1 MKFRITAFAAAL
13 LCCCACVETDY
24 EIGGS
29 LFAVDDMYDVFV
41 DNAPISEI
49 HIDKA
54 DGLSGFSNT
63 RITFGAIRD
72 KDYGLTTR
80 SAALPLI
87 PLYQD
92 GHVDFGKNPVCK
104 NFYITLLRDT
114 CSTTKD
120 GQEAIFQNLNI
131 YELEE
136 AFEYDKTYDC
146 NTVIPHKDVKIT
158 KGSPIYN
165 GSDTLLFRLSD
176 EYGQKIL
183 DLPKSA
189 YLDAEEF
196 RAAIPGIFIE
206 TNLPSGSS
214 EGGRINMFN
223 LQTKYNLD
231 YNYLENNYGVLV
243 YEAEFNGVRKDTLSY
258 FLLGGY
264 DFYQIDSL
272 FQNNTKYPQIC
283 LNMTTQESDRYEGM
297 ASAEIHIEGGGG
309 LKPRIPAYELKRIAE
324 EIIIKAGGDPK
335 KAIINKATLEMP
347 FTFPENYEDIDR
359 FWPKVLSPTCR
370 LDYDGTT
377 SFGSISDTSSS
388 TENQGDINRT
398 QDKYS
403 PDISYHLQQILLID
417 ENDAANSKTQYYKK
431 GMYDIWLLILADEVS
446 YTTVAGNKEMS
457 DYYNYLAYQS
467 YYNGMYNGG
476 YGGYGGYGYG
486 GYGGYGYNNYYSY
499 AMLASS
505 AAQSQTQ
512 KSVTRQLDKDRFYKA
527 ALNGPD
533 AEGAVPTLK
542 LTFSLPKK
550 TE

>member
-1 MKFRITAFAAAL
+1 MKFRFTAFAAAL
-13 LCCCACVETDY
+13 LFCCACVETDY
-24 EIGGS
+24 QIGSS

-41 DNAPISEI
+41 DSAPISEI
-49 HIDKA
+49 HMDKA
-54 DGLSGFSNT
+54 DGLSGFSTT

-72 KDYGLTTR
+72 EDYGLTTR

-87 PLYQD
+87 PMYLD
-92 GHVDFGKNPVCK
+92 GGVDFGKNPVIK
-104 NFYITLLRDT
+104 DFYLSILRDS
-114 CSTTKD
+114 CSTAKD

-136 AFEYDKTYDC
+136 PFDFDKTYDC
-146 NTVIPHKDVKIT
+146 NTIVPHKDARLIR
-158 KGSPIYN
+158 GSQIYN
-165 GSDTLLFRLSD
+165 GGDTLIIHLSK

-183 DLPKSA
+183 SLPESA
-189 YLDAEEF
+189 LKDADKF
-196 RAAIPGIFIE
+196 RSAIPGIFIE
-206 TNLPSGSS
+206 TDSPNRN
-214 EGGRINMFN
+214 GGRINMFN
-223 LQTKYNLD
+223 LQVKYNVD
-231 YNYLENNYGVLV
+231 YGYIENNFGLLV
-243 YEAEFNGVRKDTLSY
+243 YEAEFNGERKDTMSY
-258 FLLGGY
+258 VLLGGY
-264 DFYQIDSL
+264 DFYQVDSL
-272 FQNNTKYPQIC
+272 MKNNSTYPQVC
-283 LNMTTQESDRYEGM
+283 LNMTTHETDMYEGE
-297 ASAEIHIEGGGG
+297 ASAKILIEGGGG
-309 LKPRIPAYELKRIAE
+309 LKPRIPASELKRIAE
-324 EIIIKAGGDPK
+324 NIIIEAGGDPK

-347 FTFPENYEDIDR
+347 FEFPENYEDIDR

-370 LDYDGTT
+370 VSYDGST

-417 ENDAANSKTQYYKK
+417 EDDESNSKTKYYKE
-431 GMYDIWLLILADEVS
+431 GMYDIWLLILADEVT

-476 YGGYGGYGYG
+476 YGGYGYGGYGYG
-486 GYGGYGYNNYYSY
+486 GYGGYGYNNYYTY
-499 AMLASS
+499 AMMASS
-505 AAQSQTQ
+505 AAQSTTQ
-512 KSVTRQLDKDRFYKA
+512 SSVSRQLDKDRFYKA

-550 TE
+550 SE